1 MLIGRQRSLHRAGR
15 LFVARVLI
23 AGLPRLAV
31 LRLLVLRLVL
41 LTRLTRLVLLTV
53 LAVLLTF
60 LLLLVLLLLILLLL
74 VLLLLVL
81 LLLVLLLLVLLLLI
95 LLLLVLLL
103 LVLLLLVLLLLVLLL
118 LVLLLLLLLLLA
130 LLLFLFLR
138 LSTEG
143 ELEVPRRVA
152 VAGHLAQRLTELLG
166 GLAEEIAR
174 SRVVAL
180 GRGRVGLSVERE
192 ARVVVGRRADLAG
205 RWRLGRA
212 EERLARLIV
221 LVLREEREATV
232 QVHARLRR
240 KLRGGPVVLGLRG
253 LGVTRAQGLVAIA
266 HVAVLRAEPVPR
278 ERAWSLRQRERDRS
292 DEGAARHQRS

>member
-95 LLLLVLLL
+95 LLL